1 MTGISRTLRGDV
13 CILKLL
19 ETKYFS
25 NSRVLFQE
33 NLQAAEAQSDRALII
48 IDLANAALI
57 TSGPLGALRASHRR
71 VTERG
76 GRIVAAGGGQFAV
89 KVLSF
94 AANFIDHYPSV
105 EAAMEDIAP
114 DLRKETDP

>member
-1 MTGISRTLRGDV
+1 MTGISRRLHGDV
-13 CILKLL
+13 CILKLM
-19 ETKYFS
+19 EQKYFS
-25 NSRVLFQE
+25 NSRVMFQE
-33 NLQAAEAQSDRALII
+33 NLQAAEAESSRGLII

-57 TSGPLGALRASHRR
+57 TSGPLGALRACHRR
-71 VTERG
+71 LQARG

-105 EAAMEDIAP
+105 EAAMADIAP
-114 DLRKETDP
+114 DTA

>member
-1 MTGISRTLRGDV
+1 MTGIKRTIQNDV

-19 ETKYFS
+19 EQKYFS

-33 NLQAAEAQSDRALII
+33 NLQAAEAESARGLII

-71 VTERG
+71 LQARG
-76 GRIVAAGGGQFAV
+76 GRIVAAGGGEFAV
-89 KVLSF
+89 KILSF

-105 EAAMEDIAP
+105 EDAMADIAP
-114 DLRKETDP
+114 DTA

>member
-1 MTGISRTLRGDV
+1 MKGISRTLNNGV

-19 ETKYFS
+19 EQKYFS

-33 NLQAAEAQSDRALII
+33 NLQAAEAESEGGLII
-48 IDLANAALI
+48 IDLNSAALI
-57 TSGPLGALRASHRR
+57 TSGPLGALRACHRR
-71 VTERG
+71 LQARG
-76 GRIVAAGGGQFAV
+76 GRIVAAGGGEFAV

-105 EAAMEDIAP
+105 EAAMADIAP
-114 DLRKETDP
+114 DLRKETDL

>member
-1 MTGISRTLRGDV
+1 MTGISRTLRNDV
-13 CILKLL
+13 AILKLL
-19 ETKYFS
+19 EQKYFS
-25 NSRVLFQE
+25 NSRSLFQE
-33 NLQAAEAQSDRALII
+33 NLQAAEEESPNALII

-71 VTERG
+71 VEARG

-105 EAAMEDIAP
+105 EAAMADIAP
-114 DLRKETDP
+114 DPA

>member
-1 MTGISRTLRGDV
+1 MTGIERTLKNDV

-19 ETKYFS
+19 EQKYFS

-33 NLQAAEAQSDRALII
+33 NLQAAEAASKRGLVI
-48 IDLANAALI
+48 IDLNDAVLI

-71 VTERG
+71 LEERG

-105 EAAMEDIAP
+105 EDAMADIAP
-114 DLRKETDP
+114 DSA

>member
-1 MTGISRTLRGDV
+1 MKGISRTVNNDV

-19 ETKYFS
+19 EQKYFS
-25 NSRVLFQE
+25 NSRVEFQE
-33 NLQAAEAQSDRALII
+33 NLLAAEAASSRGLII

-57 TSGPLGALRASHRR
+57 TSGPLGALRASHQR
-71 VTERG
+71 VTARG

-89 KVLSF
+89 KILSF

-105 EAAMEDIAP
+105 EAAMADIAP
-114 DLRKETDP
+114 DTA